1 MDERDAD
8 CLPGHRIALLESG
21 TQYFPALEA
30 ALDAAEFEVFLQT
43 YLFENDETGRRI
55 AAALIRCA
63 SRNVAVRLMVDGF
76 GAREFVETMMPQLLQ
91 SGVQVLVFRRE
102 LGSFALRRH
111 RLRRLHRK
119 VAVIDGRLAFVGGI
133 NVIDDMHTPH
143 HTPPR
148 YDYAVSVEGPILAE
162 ILTSCRNL
170 WEQVAWVNLRRRLLL
185 RDTRPAKTDHV
196 GERRARY
203 VIRDNLR
210 HRRDI
215 EAAYLDA
222 INNATR
228 EVLIA
233 NAYFLPGRRFR
244 QALLHAAAR
253 GVSVRLLLQGRVEY
267 LLLHYATRG
276 LYGSLLEGGVRIVE
290 YHSSFLHAKVAV
302 IDGQWST
309 VGSSNIDPF
318 SLLLA
323 REANVIVRDAG
334 FAAELRDS
342 LERAIERGAAELK
355 PAAWKRTPLLTRV
368 TSWLAYG
375 LVRLMMGIT
384 GFSRHH

>member
-1 MDERDAD
+1 MNGSATGFQ
-8 CLPGHRIALLESG
+8 PGHRIALLESG
-21 TQYFPALEA
+21 TQYFPALESA
-30 ALDAAEFEVFLQT
+30 IDEARFEVFLQT
-43 YLFENDETGRRI
+43 YIFENDITGRRI
-55 AAALIRCA
+55 AAALARCA
-63 SRNVAVRLMVDGF
+63 RRNVTVRVMVDGF
-76 GAREFVETMMPQLLQ
+76 GAREFVETMMPQLLEA
-91 SGVQVLVFRRE
+91 GVQVLVYRRE
-102 LGSFALRRH
+102 LGSFSLRRH

-119 VAVIDGRLAFVGGI
+119 VSVIDGRLAFVGGI
-133 NVIDDMHTPH
+133 NVIDDMHTPNH
-143 HTPPR
+143 IPPR
-148 YDYAVSVEGPILAE
+148 YDYAVSVEGPVLADILA
-162 ILTSCRNL
+162 SCQNL
-170 WEQVAWVNLRRRLLL
+170 WELVAWANLRRRLLL
-185 RDTRPAKTDHV
+185 RDTRPAQTSPV
-196 GERRARY
+196 GDRHARY

-222 INNATR
+222 INDAGE

-233 NAYFLPGRRFR
+233 SAYFLPGRRFR
-244 QALLHAAAR
+244 QALLQAAAR
-253 GVSVRLLLQGRVEY
+253 GVTVRLLLQGRVEY

-276 LYGSLLEGGVRIVE
+276 LYGSLLDGGVRIVE

-302 IDGQWST
+302 IDGVWST

-323 REANVIVRDAG
+323 REANVIVRDTG
-334 FAAELRDS
+334 FAAELRNS
-342 LERAIERGAAELK
+342 LERAMARGATELK
-355 PAAWKRTPLLTRV
+355 PADWKRTSLLTRV